1 MASWWQNFLC
11 RILQPEKQWS
21 LVGSWRS
28 LPIVVS
34 MSSRNGGCIH
44 SIKWGSVEFIDAHDR
59 GRMCQTAWQIGNTG
73 EQNNPTEAGSTE
85 DDACS
90 STQIVSATLSGAR
103 RETITHPA
111 YWYKYNGK
119 LTSPH
124 TLRKIVELRGN
135 VLSFDVSVTM
145 ASPASVIIVES
156 LTAYLQSVFTKWEVS
171 GVGPKAASQN
181 IVQESGPII
190 VSRPDGIAIGIAHRE
205 DGKGMQYRGGVI
217 AGFLPKID
225 AGWYV
230 KSNPQPGVPITSRVY
245 IVVGTVDDVREKI
258 NELVGVVSKSKDSQ
272 NV

>member
-1 MASWWQNFLC
+1 
-11 RILQPEKQWS
+11 
-21 LVGSWRS
+21 
-28 LPIVVS
+28 
-34 MSSRNGGCIH
+34 MSNRNGGCIH

-90 STQIVSATLSGAR
+90 STQIVSSILSGSR
-103 RETITHPA
+103 LETITRPA

-124 TLRKIVELRGN
+124 TLRKTVELKCN
-135 VLSFDVSVTM
+135 VLAFDVSVTM

-156 LTAYLQSVFTKWEVS
+156 LTAYLQSVFTKWEVN
-171 GVGPKAASQN
+171 GVGPKAASQK
-181 IVQESGPII
+181 IIQESGPII
-190 VSRPDGIAIGIAHRE
+190 VSRPDGIAIGIAHRKDE
-205 DGKGMQYRGGVI
+205 KSIQYRGGVI

-230 KSNPQPGVPITSRVY
+230 QNNPPVGVPITSRVY
-245 IVVGTVDDVREKI
+245 LVVGMIDDVRGKI
-258 NELVGVVSKSKDSQ
+258 NDLVGILAA
-272 NV
+272 